1 MVWFSLVRTVGVVW
15 VFGAVEMAGVVR
27 VAEVVVVMKPVFF
40 NIHGYAG
47 IGCLGPLVLFRLI
60 YK

>member
-1 MVWFSLVRTVGVVW
+1 MVRVVGV
-15 VFGAVEMAGVVR
+15 GRMGVR
-27 VAEVVVVMKPVFF
+27 VVKDVVEMKPVFF
-40 NIHGYAG
+40 NIHGYAE